1 MRPINKMADRN
12 TNGGSSLGDR
22 LVKSEASSSTSGSNA
37 GLSSKPKRV
46 ALDAAIL
53 RRLSDRSYDRRK
65 AGALDVESLVK
76 TLIAKGQHKVVVS
89 DVNGS
94 SEDAVTTL
102 VNSLIMDL
110 ICAANA
116 TKRKGGLFGLAGVAL
131 GLGPNEISFYLPKLL
146 PPILK
151 CFDDPESRVRYYACE
166 SLYNVCKVARGRM
179 LSDFNEIFDG
189 LCKLYADVEVDV
201 KNGAQLL
208 DRLLKDIVT
217 ESESFDVDEFMPLV
231 ERYLRMT
238 NPYIRQLLVSWM
250 LALDAVPAID
260 MLEHLPKYLN
270 GIFNMLSDGNIYIRQ
285 AADQALSEFL
295 KEVKED
301 AERIDL
307 GLMVPILV
315 GQSLS
320 PQKFNRI
327 TAMSWLLEFVKLQGP
342 RLGSL
347 YHEILSAVLF
357 CISDT
362 EVEIRNV
369 AGEIDKILLNSVE
382 SQDSHKP
389 MQLESLLAVIQ
400 EQLQSDS
407 SSLEA
412 RKTALKWVAMLLD
425 RQAEVSH
432 CDGFSRPP
440 NQKAGH
446 GAAYPG
452 ALVDHA
458 CHVVRTVR

>member
-1 MRPINKMADRN
+1 MDTDRTLN
-12 TNGGSSLGDR
+12 STLGDS
-22 LVKSEASSSTSGSNA
+22 LPKSE
-37 GLSSKPKRV
+37 GLSSGGTAKPLKV
-46 ALDAAIL
+46 ALDASIL

-76 TLIAKGQHKVVVS
+76 MLIAKGQHKVVVS

-102 VNSLIMDL
+102 INSLIMDL
-110 ICAANA
+110 ICSANA
-116 TKRKGGLFGLAGVAL
+116 TKRKGGLFGLAGIAL
-131 GLGPNEISFYLPKLL
+131 GLGPKEIGFYLPKLV

-166 SLYNVCKVARGRM
+166 SLYNVCKVSRGRM
-179 LSDFNEIFDG
+179 LGYFNTIFEG

-217 ESESFDVDEFMPLV
+217 ESDTFEVEEFMPLA
-231 ERYLRMT
+231 EKYLRMT

-250 LALDAVPAID
+250 LALDAVPSID

-285 AADQALSEFL
+285 AADQALNEFL
-295 KEVKED
+295 KELQED

-315 GQSLS
+315 GQSIS
-320 PQKFNRI
+320 SQKFNRI
-327 TAMSWLLEFVKLQGP
+327 TAMSWLLEFVKLQGH
-342 RLGSL
+342 RLGGL

-357 CISDT
+357 CISDS
-362 EVEIRNV
+362 EEEIRKV
-369 AGEIDKILLNSVE
+369 ASEIDHILLTTVQRQQE
-382 SQDSHKP
+382 HQP
-389 MQLESLLAVIQ
+389 MQLDSLLAVIQ
-400 EQLQSDS
+400 EQLQSEG

-412 RKTALKWVAMLLD
+412 RKTTLKWISMLLD
-425 RQAEVSH
+425 QQPTVTKCPKFTPILTVYCLANGTAHSCPVI
-432 CDGFSRPP
+432 
-440 NQKAGH
+440 
-446 GAAYPG
+446 
-452 ALVDHA
+452 DHA
-458 CHVVRTVR
+458 IYAFRAC